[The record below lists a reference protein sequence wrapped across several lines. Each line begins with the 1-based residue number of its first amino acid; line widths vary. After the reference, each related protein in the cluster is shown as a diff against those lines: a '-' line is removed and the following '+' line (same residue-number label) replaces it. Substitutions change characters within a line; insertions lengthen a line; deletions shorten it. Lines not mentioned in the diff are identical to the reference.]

1 MNLDEYTEFDAVALS
16 DLVRKQDVSSA
27 ELIACAEDA
36 IARINPAINAVIRP
50 VHQDRDAPIQDG
62 PFTGVP
68 FLLKDLGHNFAG
80 IACTMGS
87 RIGRGFVPKE
97 DGPLAAR
104 FRAGGLRPVGVTN
117 SSEFG
122 INGVTEPVAFGPT
135 RNPWDPTLSPG
146 GSSGGS
152 AAAVAAGIVPMA
164 HASDGGGSI
173 RVPAAWCGLVGLK
186 PSRGRNP
193 LGSGTSNDATSWVS
207 AQHVVSRSLRDTAAA
222 LDVTSGPL
230 PGDYIAMPRHERS
243 FLEELKRAPERL
255 RIALML
261 SWPDGPNVDEDC
273 RLAAFDA
280 GRLAESLGHIV
291 EEIGPRVS
299 YDDMSDLCRDI
310 FLPSL
315 AEGVERTSAAT
326 GLPMGPDTLECQT
339 LAAIKRLQSLS
350 AMDLKRDLSKLAAMS
365 RQVGAFMADYD
376 VLLTPAVSRSPVE
389 IGRFNPESY
398 PPDSITFWSDEMSCY
413 AFSALSSLTG
423 QPSMTLPLSE
433 TAEGLPVGV
442 QINGHI
448 GDDATLFQLAAQFEA
463 AAPWDHRRPALHAA
477 AKSNGTGLNPFT
489 EKDSARCLRQSES
502 LTR

>member
-1 MNLDEYTEFDAVALS
+1 MNLDEYTKFDAVALS
-16 DLVRKQDVSSA
+16 DLVRKRALSSA
-27 ELIACAEDA
+27 EVIACAEEA
-36 IARINPAINAVIRP
+36 IGRINPAINAVIRP
-50 VHQDRDAPIQDG
+50 VLQDKAAPIQDG

-87 RIGRGFVPKE
+87 RIGYGYVPKE

-104 FRAGGLRPVGVTN
+104 FRASGLRPVGVTN

-122 INGVTEPVAFGPT
+122 INGVTEPIAFGAT
-135 RNPWDPTLSPG
+135 RNPWDPKLSPG

-152 AAAVAAGIVPMA
+152 AAAVAAGIVPLA

-193 LGSGTSNDATSWVS
+193 LGSGISNDATSWVS
-207 AQHVVSRSLRDTAAA
+207 AQHVVSRSLRDTAVA

-230 PGDYIAMPRHERS
+230 PGDYITMPRHERS

-261 SWPDGPNVDEDC
+261 SWPDGPKVDDDC
-273 RLAAFDA
+273 RKAALDA
-280 GRLAESLGHIV
+280 TRLAESFGHIV
-291 EEIGPRVS
+291 EEAGPRVS
-299 YDDMSDLCRDI
+299 YDEMSDLCRDI

-326 GLPMGPDTLECQT
+326 GLPIGPETLEPQT
-339 LAAIKRLQSLS
+339 LASIKRVQNLS
-350 AMDLKRDLSKLAAMS
+350 AMDLKHGLSRLAAMS

-376 VLLTPAVSRSPVE
+376 VLLTPAVSRPPVE
-389 IGRFNPESY
+389 IGSFNPDRY
-398 PPDSITFWSDEMSCY
+398 PPDSVAFWTDEMSCY

-423 QPSMTLPLSE
+423 QPSLTLPLSE

-442 QINGHI
+442 QINGRI
-448 GDDATLFQLAAQFEA
+448 GEDAVLFQLAAQFEA
-463 AAPWDHRRPALHAA
+463 AAPWEHRRPALHAT
-477 AKSNGTGLNPFT
+477 SNSSVGGSKQLT
-489 EKDSARCLRQSES
+489 EKDGARCLTQNES
-502 LTR
+502 LRR